1 MPHIP
6 LFVSEEF
13 KGKSKRGLY
22 GDAIEEIDWSMGKII
37 EKLIS
42 LGIDENTLVVFT
54 SDNGPMEIKK

>member
-22 GDAIEEIDWSMGKII
+22 GDAIEEIDWSMDKII